1 MWSVQIRVTHVCF
14 WAAAVDSQLPVP
26 VFLSLKRF
34 YAFILLWFWSNFHF
48 WPIMFVYSTWV
59 TKPEVIQT
67 FQVFIFLP
75 FRKQS
80 KTVSHTLPLSLLL
93 YNSAPVFLKLFF
105 IKDWNSSVLTV
116 SLKAFKKSSDRALV
130 KFYYHLEEGQ
140 GLFFFTDINIYPP
153 PHPHP
158 VFYTFFFLYSK
169 TWWFHSTYYSLF
181 KSSVCVLHL
190 WINVGGE
197 LYKLLA
203 YKRKVGSLCC

>member
-140 GLFFFTDINIYPP
+140 GLFFFTDINMYPP
-153 PHPHP
+153 PPP
-158 VFYTFFFLYSK
+158 PPCFLYFFFP
-169 TWWFHSTYYSLF
+169 LF
-181 KSSVCVLHL
+181 KDLVVSLHILLLIQKQCLCSSLVNKCWWWTVQASS
-190 WINVGGE
+190 I
-197 LYKLLA
+197 
-203 YKRKVGSLCC
+203 